1 MDGDCKKIQDKAGRE
16 YWDAQWSNFTIP
28 EIIDPGNTK
37 PGGVIGRAQDRFLR
51 KYLKENYHSSKGGG
65 QQSVIGSWMC
75 QFLPS
80 SIFK

>member
-65 QQSVIGSWMC
+65 GAAECYWKLDVPIP
-75 QFLPS
+75 FFFH
-80 SIFK
+80 I

>member
-51 KYLKENYHSSKGGG
+51 KYLNKNYHRSKGGG
-65 QQSVIGSWMC
+65 AADCYWKLDVPIPP
-75 QFLPS
+75 FFH
-80 SIFK
+80 I